1 MVKEILFLLFTWPIV
16 LLWENWSRMR
26 TEDSIESD
34 CKRVR
39 VTIDQLG
46 RVTLATLVTMVTMAR
61 ANKIWCVSCDIPDG
75 GLSDAQGRGLLSLHA
90 GGHSS

>member
-1 MVKEILFLLFTWPIV
+1 MANSIV
-16 LLWENWSRMR
+16 VGKLVQWSRMR

-46 RVTLATLVTMVTMAR
+46 WVTMATMVTMAR

-75 GLSDAQGRGLLSLHA
+75 GLSDAQGRGLLSLLSLHA

>member
-1 MVKEILFLLFTWPIV
+1 MYFLNKPKII
-16 LLWENWSRMR
+16 LLWENWSRRR

-46 RVTLATLVTMVTMAR
+46 RVTLATMVTMAR
-61 ANKIWCVSCDIPDG
+61 ANKIWCASCDIPDG
-75 GLSDAQGRGLLSLHA
+75 GLSDAQDRGLLSLQA

>member
-1 MVKEILFLLFTWPIV
+1 MANSIV
-16 LLWENWSRMR
+16 VGKLVEWSRMR

-46 RVTLATLVTMVTMAR
+46 WVTLATLLTMVTMVR

-75 GLSDAQGRGLLSLHA
+75 GLSDAQGRALLSLLSLHA

>member
-1 MVKEILFLLFTWPIV
+1 MANSIV
-16 LLWENWSRMR
+16 VGKLVQWSRMR

-46 RVTLATLVTMVTMAR
+46 RVTLATMVTMVTLVTMAR

-75 GLSDAQGRGLLSLHA
+75 GLSDAQGRGLLYLLSLHA
-90 GGHSS
+90 GCHSS